1 MPVFEFL
8 CDSCGQILSLQ
19 RGDRMPCPNCG
30 LTARRRFSFNRQTM
44 FQDHYNTSVG
54 KYVTSDQQFRDELK
68 RGSEAATLRT
78 GLEHH
83 YEPVEFADRAA
94 FGITDEHIAA
104 LEPTKKREREMKS

>member
-1 MPVFEFL
+1 M
-8 CDSCGQILSLQ
+8 S
-19 RGDRMPCPNCG
+19 CPNCG
-30 LTARRRFSFNRQTM
+30 LTARRRFSFNPKPM
-44 FQDHYNTSVG
+44 FQDHFNTSVG

-83 YEPVEFADRAA
+83 YEPVEAGDRDAY
-94 FGITDEHIAA
+94 GITDEHLAA